1 MELANEPIMGAT
13 FFNVTS
19 GAIKTRITSTYIHLH
34 KCHQIFEFLKIIMQI
49 IEMKLILTNLL
60 KSLARSYLIIFQ
72 HPALEIPILPLLENL
87 YGHSCWSP
95 VTAGKCLRAV
105 LRERASDV
113 WGNKTFVPAARR
125 KEGRKDGRAEGRK
138 RS

>member
-1 MELANEPIMGAT
+1 
-13 FFNVTS
+13 
-19 GAIKTRITSTYIHLH
+19 
-34 KCHQIFEFLKIIMQI
+34 MQI
-49 IEMKLILTNLL
+49 IEMKLILNNLL
-60 KSLARSYLIIFQ
+60 KSLARSCDLIIFQ
-72 HPALEIPILPLLENL
+72 HPALDIPILPLLENL

-95 VTAGKCLRAV
+95 ATAGKCLRAF

-125 KEGRKDGRAEGRK
+125 KEGRKDGGAEGRK